1 MVLAMGGYTD
11 LHLRLASQIIAMA
24 FEEDWPEGHRLK
36 ESELALKLGL
46 SRSPVRKALTYLE
59 GKGIAAR
66 ELNRGFYLTRS
77 GADLD
82 DSNREIPVTEDEAVY
97 GAIIA
102 DRVRGLLE
110 DVESEA
116 DLLRRYGASRSLLI
130 RVLTRLS
137 REGIVERNQGYG
149 WRFLPT
155 LNTERAHDE
164 SYRFRL
170 LIEPA
175 GILQPTFAVNTAKLQ
190 RLRLAHQ
197 DLLHGTLR
205 QQATDMFE
213 MNAEFH
219 EMLAEFSGNRFILQA
234 VRQQNMLRRLLEYRG
249 FRDTGRIR
257 ASCEEHLAIIEAL
270 EQGDRTWA
278 SRLLERHLTVA
289 STLKLA
295 FRDPQDTP
303 TRSPADVCSP
313 TAGSARAETQDGTA

>member
-36 ESELALKLGL
+36 ESELALRLGL

-59 GKGIAAR
+59 DKGIAAR

-82 DSNREIPVTEDEAVY
+82 DTNREIPVTEDEAVY
-97 GAIIA
+97 AAIIA

-116 DLLRRYGASRSLLI
+116 DLLRRYGASRSLLV

-175 GILQPTFAVNTAKLQ
+175 GILQPTFAVNAAKLQ
-190 RLRLAHQ
+190 RLRLAHE
-197 DLLHGTLR
+197 DLLHGTVR

-234 VRQQNMLRRLLEYRG
+234 VRRQNMLRRLLEYRG
-249 FRDTGRIR
+249 FRDLGRIR

-295 FRDPQDTP
+295 FRDPQDRP
-303 TRSPADVCSP
+303 TRSPADACSP
-313 TAGSARAETQDGTA
+313 TAGSARAETQGGTA

>member
-1 MVLAMGGYTD
+1 MGGYTD
-11 LHLRLASQIIAMA
+11 LQLRLASQIIAMA
-24 FEEDWPEGHRLK
+24 LEEGWPEGHRLK

-59 GKGIAAR
+59 DKGIAAR
-66 ELNRGFYLTRS
+66 EPNRGFYLSRS
-77 GADLD
+77 GAALD
-82 DSNREIPVTEDEAVY
+82 DTHRQIPVTEDEAVY

-102 DRVRGLLE
+102 DRVRGLLK

-116 DLLRRYGASRSLLI
+116 DLLRRYGASRSLLV

-137 REGIVERNQGYG
+137 REGIVERSKGYG

-175 GILQPTFAVNTAKLQ
+175 GILQPTFAVNAAKLQ
-190 RLRLAHQ
+190 RLRLAHE
-197 DLLHGTLR
+197 DLLHGTVR
-205 QQATDMFE
+205 HPATDMFE
-213 MNAEFH
+213 MNAAFH

-234 VRQQNMLRRLLEYRG
+234 VRRQNMLRRLLEYRG
-249 FRDTGRIR
+249 FRDVDRVR
-257 ASCEEHLAIIEAL
+257 ASCEEHLEIIEAL
-270 EQGDRTWA
+270 EQSDRTWS

-295 FRDPQDTP
+295 FRDSQDTP
-303 TRSPADVCSP
+303 TRSPADVCPP
-313 TAGSARAETQDGTA
+313 TAGSARAETQGGTA

>member
-36 ESELALKLGL
+36 ESELALRLGI

-59 GKGIAAR
+59 DKGIAAR
-66 ELNRGFYLTRS
+66 ELNRGFYLTRP

-82 DSNREIPVTEDEAVY
+82 DTNREIPVTEDEAVY

-116 DLLRRYGASRSLLI
+116 DLLRRYGASRSLLV

-175 GILQPTFAVNTAKLQ
+175 GILQPTFVVNTAKLR
-190 RLRLAHQ
+190 RLRLAHE
-197 DLLHGTLR
+197 DLLHGTVR

-249 FRDTGRIR
+249 FRDVGRIR

-313 TAGSARAETQDGTA
+313 TAGFARAETQDGTA

>member
-24 FEEDWPEGHRLK
+24 LEEDWPEGQRLK

-116 DLLRRYGASRSLLI
+116 DLLRRYGASRSLLV

-190 RLRLAHQ
+190 RLRLAHE